1 MLENIGIDGRLLTFQ
16 IVNFVVLVFV
26 LNKFLYKPVLKM
38 IKDRQKEIDLG
49 LKLKAEMEEKE
60 EGLVQKKKKVLE
72 KARQEAQEL
81 LEQKKKDAVEVQE
94 KIIANARSE
103 KEEIVAQGKR
113 EIEAHRQ
120 EMEKKLQSDVIEIA
134 YGMTQKILQGILSKK
149 DQEAIIRSQLDK
161 LVVKNVK
168 K

>member
-1 MLENIGIDGRLLTFQ
+1 
-16 IVNFVVLVFV
+16 
-26 LNKFLYKPVLKM
+26 M